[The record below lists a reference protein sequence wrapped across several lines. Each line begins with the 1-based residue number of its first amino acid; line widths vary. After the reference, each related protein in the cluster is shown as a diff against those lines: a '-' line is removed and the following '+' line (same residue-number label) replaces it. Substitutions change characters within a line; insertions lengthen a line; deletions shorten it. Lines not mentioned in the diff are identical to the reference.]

1 MWAERLLEGGAEKVE
16 GKKPETRPRARGRK
30 GRTEGQAL
38 LLNRGRRSPSD
49 AAAGSTAARADEVP
63 TRKTPVA
70 PKTSEDLEG
79 HDAEETPAAHGHP
92 QGHSTAR
99 TAPYSRSGRISATL
113 PSAAEL
119 LRPVPRKS
127 VRRALRGACTNFDFA
142 KYLDKSVIV
151 KLNGNRVVKG
161 TLRGFDPFMNLVVD
175 DGVESR
181 RSGDLARIGVSVIRG
196 SSIIMVE
203 ALDRIS

>member
-1 MWAERLLEGGAEKVE
+1 MSNTPAPRAGRGRGRRDSATPPRPSPENASQGTMEKAQGRGRGKDRKKNNDGFLADVGGAPPGGRGGEGRGEK
-16 GKKPETRPRARGRK
+16 ARDEAKSTQDGGPSRCS
-30 GRTEGQAL
+30 
-38 LLNRGRRSPSD
+38 LNRGRRSPSD

-127 VRRALRGACTNFDFA
+127 LRRALRGACTNFDFA
-142 KYLDKSVIV
+142 K
-151 KLNGNRVVKG
+151 
-161 TLRGFDPFMNLVVD
+161 
-175 DGVESR
+175 
-181 RSGDLARIGVSVIRG
+181 
-196 SSIIMVE
+196 
-203 ALDRIS
+203 